1 MCRFARAVMTHYQRI
16 RRLRLSTV
24 PVVPALNRI
33 LAHYSSCSWDAL
45 DSLFVNAS
53 NVDFVWRTAPRL
65 RFLSITSLDTQRIS
79 PSSFRFATLR
89 SLRVVGRG
97 NIEVAGWTDALSQ
110 MPRLEELY
118 FDIWT
123 PGFGPFGIEPDHV
136 QRSGTVALNCLRRCT
151 LGLWSS
157 QVAELLARLTYRK
170 DVLVTLLLPANIQAH
185 GFRILFQTV
194 LQTTRHKI
202 GLDDRAHIQRCQV
215 IAGLGRDHTDIE
227 ITLHSSQS
235 SSPFLRLR
243 FDSDSGYSST
253 TESSFYALVPPFF
266 DNDGVEYLELPLEA
280 RHFNAF
286 VRTPTIEN
294 APFMPNIRQ
303 LKVPHIELN
312 DIETLSMRLNGP
324 ERMVFP
330 KLETLIVD
338 PPMPRKRKS
347 CKAGSKVQVSEAE
360 WAAMTAGLVP
370 ALELRRARGSP
381 LREVALGPHAQS
393 AELLEHLSRSLPELR
408 VRLITEAERT

>member
-1 MCRFARAVMTHYQRI
+1 MVLCVVVLLIAKPDRSFELPAGTSQLSLDQASRNPQLRLCTTVSEVIPALQDIREALYAQYPLLPPEVIGRIFRLVAQDDRSFSLHRITHVCRHWRYLAISDPSLWTNVRLNVNAAGVEYTTTLIQRSGSLPLSVDFECAWYRKNPMCRFARAVMTHYQRI

-136 QRSGTVALNCLRRCT
+136 QRSGTVALNCLM
-151 LGLWSS
+151 
-157 QVAELLARLTYRK
+157 
-170 DVLVTLLLPANIQAH
+170 
-185 GFRILFQTV
+185 
-194 LQTTRHKI
+194 
-202 GLDDRAHIQRCQV
+202 
-215 IAGLGRDHTDIE
+215 
-227 ITLHSSQS
+227 
-235 SSPFLRLR
+235 
-243 FDSDSGYSST
+243 YSR
-253 TESSFYALVPPFF
+253 ALVVSGCRASCSLDVPQGRLG
-266 DNDGVEYLELPLEA
+266 DLAVTREYPGSW
-280 RHFNAF
+280 
-286 VRTPTIEN
+286 I
-294 APFMPNIRQ
+294 PNTFPNGPSNHPSQDWSRR
-303 LKVPHIELN
+303 PCSHT
-312 DIETLSMRLNGP
+312 TLSSNCWVGKGP
-324 ERMVFP
+324 YR
-330 KLETLIVD
+330 
-338 PPMPRKRKS
+338 
-347 CKAGSKVQVSEAE
+347 
-360 WAAMTAGLVP
+360 
-370 ALELRRARGSP
+370 
-381 LREVALGPHAQS
+381 H
-393 AELLEHLSRSLPELR
+393 
-408 VRLITEAERT
+408 